1 MELKAMLHKRLTE
14 DKRLAEML
22 AEFCEQPAIF
32 YGQAPTADC
41 EEWGDEQYPRIDYL
55 IDMQENPARNASG
68 ILSINAWC
76 DADSGATP
84 EEIEIALRDSLHAA
98 FAQTDDYPYCFSWV
112 RSDAF
117 EASNQNE
124 QTARTIGVTVI
135 FDIMACPCQYT
146 MYPDPIKAMNIWTK
160 TVLPNAVVLGEDEI
174 DGWLVPTKD
183 TPVIYWQLAAQG
195 IQQKHFTHT
204 WLDITIEGHVC
215 ARTAADRLH
224 NLVRINSAAALA
236 GHIPL
241 EDSSPLFLRNY
252 TCRPNFN
259 YLSQGQIQT
268 GGRFGLLQPWYGKQ
282 PDPKLNKANFTMKE

>member
-1 MELKAMLHKRLTE
+1 
-14 DKRLAEML
+14 
-22 AEFCEQPAIF
+22 
-32 YGQAPTADC
+32 
-41 EEWGDEQYPRIDYL
+41 
-55 IDMQENPARNASG
+55 
-68 ILSINAWC
+68 
-76 DADSGATP
+76 
-84 EEIEIALRDSLHAA
+84 
-98 FAQTDDYPYCFSWV
+98 
-112 RSDAF
+112 
-117 EASNQNE
+117 
-124 QTARTIGVTVI
+124 
-135 FDIMACPCQYT
+135 

-183 TPVIYWQLAAQG
+183 NARHILAACRTG
-195 IQQKHFTHT
+195 HLQQKHFTHT

-215 ARTAADRLH
+215 ARTAADRLY

-236 GHIPL
+236 GHTV
-241 EDSSPLFLRNY
+241 ERCVSPLFLRNY

>member
-1 MELKAMLHKRLTE
+1 M
-14 DKRLAEML
+14 
-22 AEFCEQPAIF
+22 
-32 YGQAPTADC
+32 
-41 EEWGDEQYPRIDYL
+41 
-55 IDMQENPARNASG
+55 
-68 ILSINAWC
+68 
-76 DADSGATP
+76 
-84 EEIEIALRDSLHAA
+84 
-98 FAQTDDYPYCFSWV
+98 
-112 RSDAF
+112 
-117 EASNQNE
+117 
-124 QTARTIGVTVI
+124 TVI

-215 ARTAADRLH
+215 ARTAADRLY